1 MVWVVFDVRLP
12 AARVPGRDRLTQAR
26 RLVVV
31 AAAAVVVDAAGART
45 AAPAELDRPAAAFF
59 LAGRALH
66 LHVLHRPEARPADGL
81 LMVRLREVGLV
92 HAVPWTPP
100 CRTAEA

>member
-1 MVWVVFDVRLP
+1 VCVPEPLAYCAKIIAGPEAALVWVVFDVRLP

-59 LAGRALH
+59 LVGRALH
-66 LHVLHRPEARPADGL
+66 LYVLRRPEARHFPWNWLPA
-81 LMVRLREVGLV
+81 
-92 HAVPWTPP
+92 
-100 CRTAEA
+100 